1 MIRYQLVCGQAHD
14 FEAWFANSAAFDAQQ
29 KAGHLTCPLCGDHH
43 VEKALMA
50 PAVPAKNRKS
60 VPDAAPEPAADDTQ
74 QPQAMLKSDTK
85 AHELREA
92 LRQLRD
98 HVAGNADY
106 VGPRF
111 AEEARKIHYKE
122 AESRGIWGEAS
133 AEEAKALNEEGIE
146 IFPLPEMPEDK
157 N

>member
-1 MIRYQLVCGQAHD
+1 MIRYQLVCGNGHD
-14 FEAWFANSAAFDAQQ
+14 FEGWFASSAAFDGQQ
-29 KAGHLTCPLCGDHH
+29 TAGQLACPHCDSRH

-50 PAVPAKNRKS
+50 PAVPSRKRKS
-60 VPDAAPEPAADDTQ
+60 APVPDPVPSGEGEGGSR
-74 QPQAMLKSDTK
+74 AMLKPDPK
-85 AHELREA
+85 AKELREA

-98 HVAGNADY
+98 HVADNADY
-106 VGPRF
+106 VGPCF

-122 AESRGIWGEAS
+122 TENRGIWGEAS

-146 IFPLPEMPEDK
+146 IFPLPTMPEDK

>member
-1 MIRYQLVCGQAHD
+1 MIRYQLVCAAGHD
-14 FEAWFANSAAFDAQQ
+14 FEAWFANSAAFDAQRA
-29 KAGHLTCPLCGDHH
+29 AGQLACPACGDPH

-50 PAVPAKNRKS
+50 PAVPAKARKS
-60 VPDAAPEPAADDTQ
+60 VAAAESMGEGAQ
-74 QPQAMLKSDTK
+74 RPQAMLKSDSK

-98 HVAGNADY
+98 HVTGNADY

-122 AESRGIWGEAS
+122 AENRGIWGEAS